1 MRTEMRYKLSGL
13 QIQPDMTQI
22 SRAIFNVTC
31 DTEPRSTIAVG
42 GTGVVSATPDV
53 GFDMAACLDRVR
65 ARDEAAARALVD
77 HLYPLVIRIVRSH
90 LPRRTPEED
99 LMQTVFMKL
108 FSKLEQYRGQVPFEH
123 WVARVAVNTCLN
135 QLQSEKIRPELRMAD
150 LSEDEA
156 EVLETIVSR
165 SDEIPP
171 DEAADAR
178 EIVVR
183 LLETLKPKDRLLLSL
198 LHLEGRTIE
207 EIRAI
212 TGWNASVIKVR
223 AFRARLQLRK
233 RYRQLVKT
241 YEIA

>member
-1 MRTEMRYKLSGL
+1 
-13 QIQPDMTQI
+13 MTQI

-31 DTEPRSTIAVG
+31 DTEPRSTVAVG
-42 GTGVVSATPDV
+42 GAGGASATTEV
-53 GFDMAACLDRVR
+53 GGFDMASCLDRVR
-65 ARDEAAARALVD
+65 ARDEEAARALVD

-165 SDEIPP
+165 SDEIAP